1 MSSRP
6 ADRPDRIGV
15 VDHDAPPSPTRVL
28 RAVAAVVG
36 GYLIFA
42 LSAVALFHVSGRD
55 PHAPQPVWF
64 VAATVAYGI
73 AFAALAGFIAAR
85 CAPAR
90 PLRHAAGVAVLLA
103 LGATVSLVARPGAGA
118 TWSQWGALILMAPS
132 ALLGGCLAP
141 RARRGG

>member
-1 MSSRP
+1 MPTDTQRLP
-6 ADRPDRIGV
+6 A
-15 VDHDAPPSPTRVL
+15 AAPSPMRVL
-28 RAVAAVVG
+28 RTVAAVVG

-42 LSAVALFHVSGRD
+42 LSAVALFHVTGRD
-55 PHAPQPVWF
+55 PHAPQPIWF

-73 AFAALAGFIAAR
+73 VFATLAGFVAAR
-85 CAPAR
+85 CARAR

-103 LGATVSLVARPGAGA
+103 LGATVSLVAHPGVGA

-132 ALLGGCLAP
+132 AVLGGYLAP